1 VSDQHQAPREIV
13 LSATVIAQDEEARL
27 GDCLDSLSFCD
38 EILVV
43 DGGSKDRTRAIAEE
57 KGARVLERKFDDFAS
72 QHAFANASAQGR
84 WILSLDADERVSPEL
99 AKSLRALADTALESV
114 PHAAYSMPFLNHF
127 RGVPLRHGGL
137 WPDRHLRFFR
147 PDRCRIDPT
156 RTVHE
161 KLLVTDASGGLGN
174 TGHLEAPVLHYGW
187 TSFAQALQKTERYA
201 DAAALAMHAKGKRG
215 GALRMIAKPLWR
227 FFRFYLLQL
236 GFLDGT
242 PGALVAGL
250 RAYEAYAREA
260 RLWELSRFAGAS
272 EARLR

>member
-1 VSDQHQAPREIV
+1 MPPAVW
-13 LSATVIAQDEEARL
+13 ATRD
-27 GDCLDSLSFCD
+27 
-38 EILVV
+38 
-43 DGGSKDRTRAIAEE
+43 
-57 KGARVLERKFDDFAS
+57 
-72 QHAFANASAQGR
+72 
-84 WILSLDADERVSPEL
+84 
-99 AKSLRALADTALESV
+99 
-114 PHAAYSMPFLNHF
+114 
-127 RGVPLRHGGL
+127 
-137 WPDRHLRFFR
+137 
-147 PDRCRIDPT
+147 
-156 RTVHE
+156 
-161 KLLVTDASGGLGN
+161 
-174 TGHLEAPVLHYGW
+174 LEAPVLHYGW